1 MNSIIGIAVKDIKTF
16 FRERG
21 TIFWTIA
28 FPVLI
33 MLLFTAIFGRDIPF
47 NANVGVVDND
57 QTPTTKS
64 IITALNSIGNS
75 TVNGAGLFM
84 IKEYANK
91 TEALKELNAT
101 KIRAV
106 LTIPR
111 NFTQNLLLTLDPLS
125 RQNASVSLVVDGTSP
140 DVARLVRDGI
150 RTFFSEYYKGFYS
163 QALHTDYTEPITVN
177 EDPSIIGKE
186 IGYKEN
192 IVPGMLTYPLL
203 FSSMVVATGAIVFE
217 REKGTLKKIRASPI
231 RPLNVLFGKTLA
243 ALFQTAISI
252 LVMAV
257 LAAVLLGPNLNWN
270 VPLLLPTFFLGSMN
284 GIAIGLIISCIGRAP
299 QEASNAAT
307 TMAVVLQFFTGM
319 YFPFDY
325 LPTYLQQI
333 GRFIPMTYAAQALR
347 DIMIRNATITDLF
360 VPIATLSATAAILYL
375 VGVLLYR
382 RWVEK

>member
-47 NANVGVVDND
+47 SANIGVVDND
-57 QTPTTKS
+57 HSPLSAS
-64 IITALNSIGNS
+64 IITGLNSTNGIF
-75 TVNGAGLFM
+75 TVKNFTDK
-84 IKEYANK
+84 I
-91 TEALKELNAT
+91 EALKELNASSV
-101 KIRAV
+101 RAV
-106 LTIPR
+106 ITIPK
-111 NFTQNLLLTLDPLS
+111 NFTLNLTMTMPAHVMMAIDET
-125 RQNASVSLVVDGTSP
+125 NP
-140 DVARLVRDGI
+140 DVARLVRDGVK
-150 RTFFSEYYKGFYS
+150 TFLTEYYKGYYHTAYNATYVEPVFVTEE
-163 QALHTDYTEPITVN
+163 QAVMHE
-177 EDPSIIGKE
+177 K

-217 REKGTLKKIRASPI
+217 REKGTLKKIRASPT

-252 LVMAV
+252 FIMGV
-257 LAAVLLGPNLNWN
+257 LAAVLLGPKLNWN
-270 VPLLLPTFFLGSMN
+270 VPLLLPIFFLGSIN
-284 GIAIGLIISCIGRAP
+284 GIAIGLIISCVGRAP

-307 TMAVVLQFFTGM
+307 TMAIVLQFFTGM
-319 YFPFDY
+319 YFPIDY

-347 DIMIRNATITDLF
+347 DIMIRNATITDLLA
-360 VPIATLSATAAILYL
+360 PITTLSVTAVVLYA